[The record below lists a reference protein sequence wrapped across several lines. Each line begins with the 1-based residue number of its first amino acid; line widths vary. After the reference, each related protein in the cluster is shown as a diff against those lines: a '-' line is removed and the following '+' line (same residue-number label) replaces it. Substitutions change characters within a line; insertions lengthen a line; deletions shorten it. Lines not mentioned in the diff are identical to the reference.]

1 MAHTQDEDRL
11 VEEAKASMFARM
23 EEIGRRVS
31 DARHKLD
38 IKAHIAA
45 HPRAAFGIALGV
57 GVLLGIPGGGKQRSA
72 IPADQNDAKNGL
84 IGALV
89 ATLGTLA
96 FKMIKDVAMHQVAGA
111 AKGWW
116 DHRTDATSTE
126 AQASTTRTT
135 DGYGQQH

>member
-57 GVLLGIPGGGKQRSA
+57 GLLLGIPGGGKKRSD
-72 IPADQNDAKNGL
+72 ITVDTETAKNGL
-84 IGALV
+84 MGALV
-89 ATLGTLA
+89 AMLGSLA
-96 FKMIKDVAMHQVAGA
+96 FKLIKDVAMHQVSGA
-111 AKGWW
+111 AKDWW
-116 DHRTDATSTE
+116 DHREDGA
-126 AQASTTRTT
+126 AASEGQSSTRTT
-135 DGYGQQH
+135 DPFVRH